1 MLALTKKTGYALVA
15 MGYLAQLGE
24 GDVAS
29 ARQIAG
35 ELEVPVAPLMNV
47 LKELAAAG
55 YIESVRGARG
65 GYRLS
70 CDPEAVSLADVI
82 AALEGPVRLSECL
95 VGHAGR
101 DGECSQSL
109 MARCQ
114 VGGPLHRVQ
123 RKLSDFLKRVSLAE
137 IVNPTPSLPRWR

>member
-15 MGYLAQLGE
+15 MGRLAQLGE
-24 GDVAS
+24 GEVAS

-35 ELEVPVAPLMNV
+35 ELDVPLAGLMNV

-55 YIESVRGARG
+55 YIVSIRGVRG
-65 GYRLS
+65 GYRLA
-70 CDPEAVSLADVI
+70 CDPKAVSLADVI

-95 VGHAGR
+95 VGHAGHE
-101 DGECSQSL
+101 GECSRSL
-109 MARCQ
+109 MARCP

-137 IVNPTPSLPRWR
+137 IVSPAPTLPRWR

>member
-15 MGYLAQLGE
+15 MGYLARLGE
-24 GDVAS
+24 ADVAS

-35 ELEVPVAPLMNV
+35 ELDVPVALLMNV

-65 GYRLS
+65 GYRLA

-82 AALEGPVRLSECL
+82 GALEGPVRLSECL

-101 DGECSQSL
+101 EGECSQSL
-109 MARCQ
+109 MASCQ

-137 IVNPTPSLPRWR
+137 IVKAAPDLPRWR